1 MVVSQESLS
10 DESVSLSSAVNVCL
24 NNVVTSSGIS
34 VSALGPS
41 FATVIEG
48 CDDIDVLLRSLP
60 QEKIRGLL
68 SNIKYVINNN
78 HFRPGRNFQFPSVY
92 ADNAYHS
99 CQYKYFEENPW
110 IVYSKVLVYLVRFL
124 L

>member
-1 MVVSQESLS
+1 MSQESLS
-10 DESVSLSSAVNVCL
+10 DESVSLSFVVNTGI
-24 NNVVTSSGIS
+24 NNVVASIGIS

-48 CDDIDVLLRSLP
+48 CDDIGLLLRSLP

-78 HFRPGRNFQFPSVY
+78 HFRSGTNF
-92 ADNAYHS
+92 
-99 CQYKYFEENPW
+99 
-110 IVYSKVLVYLVRFL
+110 
-124 L
+124 

>member
-1 MVVSQESLS
+1 MVVSQERLS
-10 DESVSLSSAVNVCL
+10 DESVSLSFAVNIGL

-48 CDDIDVLLRSLP
+48 CDDIGLLLRSLS

-68 SNIKYVINNN
+68 SNINM
-78 HFRPGRNFQFPSVY
+78 
-92 ADNAYHS
+92 
-99 CQYKYFEENPW
+99 
-110 IVYSKVLVYLVRFL
+110 
-124 L
+124 